1 MFFTLIKYIFYK
13 LNLSFPK
20 FRNLMFKKSFTF
32 IKKSMQN
39 RIIISVS
46 AIVAIVLLF
55 KFCEFK
61 KSDDSSINYNT
72 NLIQQQIVNVGKLV
86 VTEGHF
92 SEVLT
97 YKNQEKYLLDMLSFE
112 KKALIIVNADVTVA
126 YDLRKVTYN
135 IDEKNKTITIR
146 NIPKEEIKIAP
157 DIQFYD
163 VEQSKL
169 NPFTGDDYNKI
180 NKSVKANLAKKIEKS
195 SLKTNAQNR
204 LISELSKILILTNTM
219 GWKLQYEGK
228 VIENEKDFNQKIKL

>member
-1 MFFTLIKYIFYK
+1 MLKRLLIGSGI
-13 LNLSFPK
+13 
-20 FRNLMFKKSFTF
+20 
-32 IKKSMQN
+32 
-39 RIIISVS
+39 
-46 AIVAIVLLF
+46 IVAIFLLF

-61 KSDDSSINYNT
+61 KNDDINYNT

-112 KKALIIVNADVTVA
+112 KKALIVVNADVTVS
-126 YDLRKVTYN
+126 YDLRKVVYD
-135 IDEKNKTITIR
+135 IDEKNKIITIKY
-146 NIPKEEIKIAP
+146 IPKEEIKISP

-219 GWKLQYEGK
+219 GWKLHYEGK
-228 VIENEKDFNQKIKL
+228 VIENEKDFGNTIKL

>member
-1 MFFTLIKYIFYK
+1 M
-13 LNLSFPK
+13 
-20 FRNLMFKKSFTF
+20 R
-32 IKKSMQN
+32 N
-39 RIIISVS
+39 RIIISSIAVVV
-46 AIVAIVLLF
+46 ILLLF
-55 KFCEFK
+55 KFCQFK
-61 KSDDSSINYNT
+61 KSDDSAIDYNT

-97 YKNQEKYLLDMLSFE
+97 YKDQDKYLMDMISFE

-126 YDLRKVTYN
+126 YDLHLMKYD
-135 IDEKNKTITIR
+135 IDEKNKTITIL
-146 NIPKEEIKIAP
+146 NIPKEEIKISP
-157 DIQFYD
+157 DLQFYD
-163 VEQSKL
+163 VDQSKL

-180 NKSVKANLAKKIEKS
+180 NKSVKVNLAKKIAKS

-228 VIENEKDFNQKIKL
+228 VIENETDFNQKIKL